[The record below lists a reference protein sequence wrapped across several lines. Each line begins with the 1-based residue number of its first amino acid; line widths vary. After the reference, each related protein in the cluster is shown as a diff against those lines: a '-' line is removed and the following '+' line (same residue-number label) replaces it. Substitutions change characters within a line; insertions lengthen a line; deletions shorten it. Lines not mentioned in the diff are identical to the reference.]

1 MSDLVVI
8 AGVGS
13 MGSNLGLSP
22 VTIGVGLTS
31 PTDPMGPTGVAVGA
45 AVNLLSSSSMGS
57 AATGAGADVDLGGVS
72 AGVGAGL
79 SAGSTGGASDP
90 GSVGVGVGVGVGTS
104 SSGGSG
110 GTSGAVGVGVGVGV
124 GSTGG
129 GVNSGGGYGGSGT
142 STGGSNGSGAGTGS
156 ASAGGAG
163 SQGTGGGA
171 GSGGVS
177 GSGGA
182 DAGGATAGSATTGGL
197 PDTHT
202 AFINIFRLSG
212 AADISNAD
220 SARLTTLDQQVS
232 SGTITQTQAILQIGD
247 WAAGNTAVAETSY
260 QFFTGLT
267 PTADGLSYLVHS
279 PNNATDLS
287 DPYYSQFD
295 LENRYI
301 NFASNLGLHSDAAP
315 DFAKDFGTLSFQ
327 DAVATAYD
335 RIVGDTNAQAAGIDY
350 KAAIADIVSR
360 QPYFQEVAQERFGA
374 DNQDL
379 STKLAAVAYIMEES
393 VRADVGRYGQAN
405 QNFLFD
411 LADGKAQF
419 HIDLVGVYGHGA
431 PANVTF

>member
-1 MSDLVVI
+1 MSDLVVG

-13 MGSNLGLSP
+13 IGSTLGS
-22 VTIGVGLTS
+22 TINAVGVVDLTS
-31 PTDPMGPTGVAVGA
+31 PADPI
-45 AVNLLSSSSMGS
+45 
-57 AATGAGADVDLGGVS
+57 VS
-72 AGVGAGL
+72 NPISTGVGAGVGVGL
-79 SAGSTGGASDP
+79 GGVGA
-90 GSVGVGVGVGVGTS
+90 GVGVGLFGGS
-104 SSGGSG
+104 AGSSGSG
-110 GTSGAVGVGVGVGV
+110 TVGVGVGV

-129 GVNSGGGYGGSGT
+129 SSGSGGTSGSGDGGAGATGGASGSGSGDGGSGSSNGGGAGAGSTSTGAGTGGDGTGGTNSGGT
-142 STGGSNGSGAGTGS
+142 STGGVGTGGTS
-156 ASAGGAG
+156 
-163 SQGTGGGA
+163 TGGGA
-171 GSGGVS
+171 GSSGVP
-177 GSGGA
+177 GGGA
-182 DAGGATAGSATTGGL
+182 DGSSSASAAGSTTTGGL

-202 AFINIFRLSG
+202 AFINIFRLGG
-212 AADISNAD
+212 AADISSAD
-220 SARLTTLDQQVS
+220 SARLAALDQQVS
-232 SGTITQTQAILQIGD
+232 NGTITQTQAILQIGD
-247 WAAGNTAVAETSY
+247 WAAGSTAVAETSY

-279 PNNATDLS
+279 PDNSTDLS
-287 DPYYSQFD
+287 DAYYSQFD

-315 DFAKDFGTLSFQ
+315 GFAKDFGSLSFS

-335 RIVGDTNAQAAGIDY
+335 RIVGDANAQAAGIDY
-350 KAAIADIVSR
+350 QAAIADIISR
-360 QPYFQEVAQERFGA
+360 QPYFQEVAQERFGT

-419 HIDLVGVYGHGA
+419 HVDLVGVYGHGS